1 MPIKV
6 YKPTTPGRK
15 NQASVLDTSHLT
27 DKKPE
32 PSLTKVIK
40 KSGGRNNKGKITV
53 RRRGGENKRLYRE
66 VDFDRSNLGVEGEI
80 TALEYDPN
88 RSAHIALVEYP
99 ESEPGAD
106 KAYIL
111 AAEGMEVGDTVKSSK
126 QKISADIG
134 NRMPLKHIPIGL
146 FVYNL
151 EFTPGKGGQ
160 IVRSA
165 GAGAQLQ
172 AREEDF
178 VQIKLPSEEVRMF
191 NEEVFATIG
200 RVSNPEHELVK
211 LGKAGRSRHR
221 GKRPT
226 VKGKAMNRTDHPHGG
241 GNGWTPV
248 GLETPKS
255 PEGRK
260 TMGKKTRPKNKES
273 DKFIVKR
280 RNE

>member
-1 MPIKV
+1 MGIKV

-15 NQASVLDTSHLT
+15 NKASVLDTSHLS

-32 PSLTKVIK
+32 PSLTTVIK
-40 KSGGRNNKGKITV
+40 KSGGRNNEGKITV
-53 RRRGGENKRLYRE
+53 RHRGGENKRLYRQI
-66 VDFDRSNLGVEGEI
+66 DFERTNFGVEGEV

-99 ESEPGAD
+99 ENEDGAN

-111 AAEGMEVGDTVKSSK
+111 AAESLEVGDKVKSS
-126 QKISADIG
+126 QQEIEADVG

-178 VQIKLPSEEVRMF
+178 IQVRLPSGEVRMF
-191 NEEVFATIG
+191 SEDCLATIG
-200 RVSNPEHELVK
+200 RVGNPEHELVK
-211 LGKAGRSRHR
+211 QGKAGRNRHR

-226 VKGKAMNRTDHPHGG
+226 VKGKAMNPVDHPHGG
-241 GNGWTPV
+241 GAGWTPV
-248 GLETPKS
+248 GLETPKT
-255 PEGRK
+255 PEAKK
-260 TMGKKTRPKNKES
+260 TMGKKTRNKNKES